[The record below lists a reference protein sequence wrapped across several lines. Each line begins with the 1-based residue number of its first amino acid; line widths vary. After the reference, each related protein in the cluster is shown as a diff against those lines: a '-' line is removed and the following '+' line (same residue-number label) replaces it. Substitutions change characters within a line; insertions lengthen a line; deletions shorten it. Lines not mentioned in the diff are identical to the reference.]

1 MILIQLDS
9 SLLKTALDAENSFLY
24 WMKHDTSTIDNTQY
38 SAIQAKF
45 SAWQDAYEEDDLY
58 ITTGSTLTHKPITT
72 MDEQFNR
79 VFNLLRSNFFR
90 DFNDIVMHNCLFCG

>member
-1 MILIQLDS
+1 MTLNQTDS

-45 SAWQDAYEEDDLY
+45 SAWQDAYEENDLY
-58 ITTGSTLTHKPITT
+58 ITTGSGTQQVEGI
-72 MDEQFNR
+72 DR
-79 VFNLLRSNFFR
+79 VPVINPR
-90 DFNDIVMHNCLFCG
+90 

>member
-45 SAWQDAYEEDDLY
+45 SAWQDAYEENDLY
-58 ITTGSTLTHKPITT
+58 ITTGSGTQQVEGI
-72 MDEQFNR
+72 DR
-79 VFNLLRSNFFR
+79 VPVINPR
-90 DFNDIVMHNCLFCG
+90 

>member
-58 ITTGSTLTHKPITT
+58 ITTGSGTQQVEGI
-72 MDEQFNR
+72 DR
-79 VFNLLRSNFFR
+79 VPVINPR
-90 DFNDIVMHNCLFCG
+90 

>member
-45 SAWQDAYEEDDLY
+45 SAWQDAYEKNDLY
-58 ITTGSTLTHKPITT
+58 ITTGSGTQQVEGI
-72 MDEQFNR
+72 DR
-79 VFNLLRSNFFR
+79 VPVINPR
-90 DFNDIVMHNCLFCG
+90 

>member
-24 WMKHDTSTIDNTQY
+24 WMKHDTTTIDNTQY

-45 SAWQDAYEEDDLY
+45 SAWQDAYEENDLY
-58 ITTGSTLTHKPITT
+58 ITTGSGTQQVEGI
-72 MDEQFNR
+72 DR
-79 VFNLLRSNFFR
+79 VPVINPR
-90 DFNDIVMHNCLFCG
+90 

>member
-24 WMKHDTSTIDNTQY
+24 WMKHDTTTIDNTQY

-58 ITTGSTLTHKPITT
+58 ITTGSGTQQVEGI
-72 MDEQFNR
+72 DR
-79 VFNLLRSNFFR
+79 VPVINPR
-90 DFNDIVMHNCLFCG
+90 

>member
-1 MILIQLDS
+1 MTLNQLDS

-45 SAWQDAYEEDDLY
+45 SAWQDAYEENDLY
-58 ITTGSTLTHKPITT
+58 ITTGSGTQQVEGI
-72 MDEQFNR
+72 DR
-79 VFNLLRSNFFR
+79 VPVINPR
-90 DFNDIVMHNCLFCG
+90 